1 MCVRILLGT
10 PAIAVLASNSRNARD
25 HAAHRH
31 VDDERQTCLKPA
43 ISGSDERLSI
53 FFRERLGDTGASIGA
68 VVASIKYI
76 NADGSQRYRYLRDD
90 NIKQACK

>member
-1 MCVRILLGT
+1 MWTWYGYCRKIMCVRILLGT

-43 ISGSDERLSI
+43 ISG
-53 FFRERLGDTGASIGA
+53 
-68 VVASIKYI
+68 
-76 NADGSQRYRYLRDD
+76 
-90 NIKQACK
+90 